1 LSFSTTLI
9 CILALGLPALA
20 LCAEADW
27 PWGGYGIGPSDLPT
41 CIPAERTDW
50 ASDYRTMMLAREH
63 AGEARVIFLGDS
75 ITMMWRTQSG
85 YEGGTPVWEKHYAA
99 LPAANL
105 GISGDKT
112 QHILWRI
119 TAGGDLDG
127 TSAKVLVLLIGINNL
142 LQGDTPEDTARGIEA
157 IVAYLRG
164 KLPGTRILLL
174 GVFPCWEQPTDPIRE
189 RVRETN
195 AIICGLAD
203 HEQVYYA
210 DIGPRFLEPDGTI
223 SKVKLRDLLHLS
235 EIGYGIWAEAMAPYL
250 EDLLNGD
257 GTGEVWRE

>member
-1 LSFSTTLI
+1 M
-9 CILALGLPALA
+9 
-20 LCAEADW
+20 
-27 PWGGYGIGPSDLPT
+27 SD
-41 CIPAERTDW
+41 
-50 ASDYRTMMLAREH
+50 S
-63 AGEARVIFLGDS
+63 
-75 ITMMWRTQSG
+75 
-85 YEGGTPVWEKHYAA
+85 
-99 LPAANL
+99 
-105 GISGDKT
+105 
-112 QHILWRI
+112 
-119 TAGGDLDG
+119 

-195 AIICGLAD
+195 AIISKLAD
-203 HEQVYYA
+203 RKQVYYA

-223 SKVKLRDLLHLS
+223 SKAKLRDLLHLS

-250 EDLLNGD
+250 EDLLNLD
-257 GTGEVWRE
+257 GKGEVWGRRGM